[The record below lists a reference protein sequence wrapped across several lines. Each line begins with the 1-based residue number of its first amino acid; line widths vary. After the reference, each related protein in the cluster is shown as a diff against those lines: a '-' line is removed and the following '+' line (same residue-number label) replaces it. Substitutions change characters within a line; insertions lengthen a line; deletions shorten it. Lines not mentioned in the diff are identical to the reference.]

1 VDTFSTMPFLLFS
14 EETLELYQLH
24 MPLIMCLGFGNGVC
38 IQITKQP
45 LQNILFWDI
54 PDLS

>member
-1 VDTFSTMPFLLFS
+1 LFS